1 MTRNL
6 TLLILS
12 LLFFQTAKAQKT
24 TDTVLYYMKNSGVS
38 VSTKDSA
45 DYLRSI
51 ISPQSNTDKGLFKV
65 RDYYPNGKLKMV
77 ATSLNDKIPLSFD
90 GTITNYF
97 PNGKRQSTL
106 EYINGNLSG
115 IITTYYPNG
124 ELFTTLK
131 VKEDGQSNDSLGRVL
146 YVSDKGRIIFD
157 NDFKDILEEC
167 DTYYPKGELL
177 TTSQLQEY
185 NQVSLIECR
194 DSTGNI
200 LAVNGTGHL
209 IVFDDDFKKTV
220 GEGDIKD
227 GIKDGEWHGLI
238 ADSGRYV
245 SIFRRGVFKSGTSYM
260 KSGKQYTFNKVVV
273 EPEFEGGMPYLYI
286 YLTQKQIY
294 PEYAKE
300 HNINGTVRVNFIIEK
315 DGSVTNVKLADTES
329 PIPSLEGEAIR
340 LINAMPAWKPGK
352 IYGIPMRFPYT
363 IPVDF
368 SQFYVQKGF

>member
-131 VKEDGQSNDSLGRVL
+131 VKEDDQSNDSLGRVL

-209 IVFDDDFKKTV
+209 VIFDDDFKKN
-220 GEGDIKD
+220 
-227 GIKDGEWHGLI
+227 
-238 ADSGRYV
+238 S
-245 SIFRRGVFKSGTSYM
+245 RGG
-260 KSGKQYTFNKVVV
+260 
-273 EPEFEGGMPYLYI
+273 
-286 YLTQKQIY
+286 
-294 PEYAKE
+294 
-300 HNINGTVRVNFIIEK
+300 
-315 DGSVTNVKLADTES
+315 
-329 PIPSLEGEAIR
+329 
-340 LINAMPAWKPGK
+340 
-352 IYGIPMRFPYT
+352 
-363 IPVDF
+363 
-368 SQFYVQKGF
+368 